1 VTTDPLGSP
10 DRRYRLALTGAALV
24 GLGIRLWVVL
34 VSRPT
39 CTPPLTGEGSCFR
52 VAGLA
57 RWYHVQADLLADGNL
72 FVHPDQWLANGD
84 LVDSAL
90 HPPAYTTFL
99 GTFSLLGLDTATQ
112 HRLLSSLL
120 GVATVVLVGLLG
132 RTLGGRRVGAIA
144 AGIAAVYPMLW
155 INDGMLQAESLYAAL
170 AAGLLLVAHRALR
183 WPSTGSL
190 VAVGALVGLAAL
202 ARPEA
207 ALFVPFLLL
216 PLAWRTATDRGDRL
230 RHAGLALGAA
240 ALVVAPWVGFNL
252 LRFDRPVLL
261 TNSLGSVVAEST
273 CDSTY
278 YGEFIGYQ
286 ASCHPDF
293 PLPAAF
299 GGAEDEREAA
309 LLEQADGYVADN
321 VGRLPL
327 VAATRVGRVWDVF
340 NPRQNADLN
349 ASYEGRGERPSQ
361 LGLVAY
367 WMLVPAAAFGAM
379 TLHRRRTS
387 LLPELATVLVVT
399 TAAALTF
406 GLTRYRVPAE
416 VALVAV
422 AAVGLEESWRRWR
435 ARARGEPGRERDR
448 GEDDDADL
456 GGSAESDMA
465 VEQR

>member
-1 VTTDPLGSP
+1 VTTERRRDPE
-10 DRRYRLALTGAALV
+10 RQYRLALAAAALV
-24 GLGIRLWVVL
+24 GLAVRLWVV
-34 VSRPT
+34 VISRPT
-39 CTPPLTGEGSCFR
+39 CSPPLSGEGSCFR

-57 RWYHVQADLLADGNL
+57 RWYHVQADLLADGEI

-90 HPPAYTTFL
+90 HPPLYTTFL
-99 GTFSLLGLDTATQ
+99 GGFSLAGLDTATQ
-112 HRLLSSLL
+112 HRVVSSLL
-120 GVATVVLVGLLG
+120 GVVTVVLVGVLA
-132 RTLGGRRVGAIA
+132 RRLGGRRAGAIA
-144 AGIAAVYPMLW
+144 AVIAAVYPMLW
-155 INDGMLQAESLYAAL
+155 INDGMLQAEALYALIAAAL
-170 AAGLLLVAHRALR
+170 LIVAHRALR
-183 WPSTGSL
+183 GPTTGSL
-190 VAVGALVGLAAL
+190 LAVGALVGLATL
-202 ARPEA
+202 TRPEA

-216 PLAWRTATDRGDRL
+216 PLAWRTGGGRRERL
-230 RHAGLALGAA
+230 GHAGLVLAA
-240 ALVVAPWVGFNL
+240 AGLVVAPWVGFNL

-286 ASCHPDF
+286 ANCHPDF

-299 GGAEDEREAA
+299 DGAEDEREAA

-321 VGRLPL
+321 IGRLPL

-340 NPRQNADLN
+340 NPRQNAGLN
-349 ASYEGRGERPSQ
+349 ASYEGRGQRPSQ

-367 WMLVPAAAFGAM
+367 WILVPTAVFGAV

-387 LLPELATVLVVT
+387 LLPELSTVLVVS

-422 AAVGLEESWRRWR
+422 AAVGVDEAWRRWR
-435 ARARGEPGRERDR
+435 ARRRRAEPSADSEIEAAPASRPSGPAGE
-448 GEDDDADL
+448 L
-456 GGSAESDMA
+456 
-465 VEQR
+465 